1 MFRTTGT
8 VRKNFQVFGFQKKG
22 GGQDWSENQFLAFLK
37 AFEINDYLLGTTW
50 NGRST
55 TITEFQIIYELRAI
69 SRKFH

>member
-1 MFRTTGT
+1 MFRTIGT

-22 GGQDWSENQFLAFLK
+22 GWDWSENQFLAFLK

-50 NGRST
+50 NRRRT
-55 TITEFQIIYELRAI
+55 AIKEFEIIYELRAI